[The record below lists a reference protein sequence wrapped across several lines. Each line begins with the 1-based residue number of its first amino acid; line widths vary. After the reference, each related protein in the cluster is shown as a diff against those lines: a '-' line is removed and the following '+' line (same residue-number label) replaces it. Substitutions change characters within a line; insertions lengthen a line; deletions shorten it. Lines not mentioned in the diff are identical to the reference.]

1 MAVGG
6 FNGTDPAP
14 TLAQFQ
20 ADVAQG
26 RIHYFV
32 GGTMMRPRAG
42 QAGGSDAAQ
51 QIADWVEAN
60 FVAQTVGP
68 GSDTVTIYD
77 VSE

>member
-20 ADVAQG
+20 ADVADG

-32 GGTMMRPRAG
+32 GGTMMRPRGDAS
-42 QAGGSDAAQ
+42 GSDAAQ

-60 FVAQTVGP
+60 FVAQTVGS
-68 GSDTVTIYD
+68 GSDAVTIYD